1 MLAITSC
8 QEILS
13 EDGGLLDMYALCMV
27 NLNTQTVFGSQLET
41 VRPKHAHDSL
51 QLIRAMLVPKAKG
64 V

>member
-8 QEILS
+8 QKILP
-13 EDGGLLDMYALCMV
+13 EDGGLLDTLCMV
-27 NLNTQTVFGSQLET
+27 NLNTETVFGSQLET